1 MSGLRVWCYLLSE
14 HYVILHQLPGELHAV
29 LDVDV
34 VVLSAV
40 YQHEPPAVRDVVSR
54 RPVAVPVWAAS
65 PMNLSV

>member
-14 HYVILHQLPGELHAV
+14 HYVILHQLPGELQAV

-40 YQHEPPAVRDVVSR
+40 NQHEPAVRDVVCHLGAEWSAR
-54 RPVAVPVWAAS
+54 GHRFR
-65 PMNLSV
+65 

>member
-14 HYVILHQLPGELHAV
+14 HYVILHQLPGELQAV

-40 YQHEPPAVRDVVSR
+40 NQHEPAVRDVIRHLGAECSAR
-54 RPVAVPVWAAS
+54 GHRFR
-65 PMNLSV
+65 